1 MPTRRFDVD
10 SLSFLPENLFTT
22 GFCPTVSALRADL
35 IIVLSKHTCFHFV
48 ILNEFELFFFKKQ
61 RPIVKTSLKKV
72 YHNG

>member
-48 ILNEFELFFFKKQ
+48 ILNEFELFFFKKT
-61 RPIVKTSLKKV
+61 KTDCENFPKK
-72 YHNG
+72 GIS